1 MLIKKF
7 GYKLYIEQGSSSSTP
22 VMSGNYVFSDDVV
35 LWYRLDKSDWIIVEK
50 YRKLIDIFNLVKECK
65 SESEFLSLLSKL

>member
-7 GYKLYIEQGSSSSTP
+7 GYKLYIEQGSSVSIP

-35 LWYRLDKSDWIIVEK
+35 LWYRLDKSDWIIIEK
-50 YRKLIDIFNLVKECK
+50 YRKLIDIFNL
-65 SESEFLSLLSKL
+65 LLKIGVLVVDIVLTD

>member
-35 LWYRLDKSDWIIVEK
+35 LWYRLDKSDWIIIEK
-50 YRKLIDIFNLVKECK
+50 YRKLIDIFNLIKECK
-65 SESEFLSLLSKL
+65 SECEFLSLLSKL

>member
-7 GYKLYIEQGSSSSTP
+7 GYKLYIEQGSSVSIP

-35 LWYRLDKSDWIIVEK
+35 LWYRLDKSDWIIIEK
-50 YRKLIDIFNLVKECK
+50 YRKLIDIFNL
-65 SESEFLSLLSKL
+65 LLKIGVLMVDIVLMD

>member
-7 GYKLYIEQGSSSSTP
+7 GYKLHIEQGSSGLTP

-35 LWYRLDKSDWIIVEK
+35 LWYRLDKSDWIIIEK
-50 YRKLIDIFNLVKECK
+50 YRKLIDIFNLI
-65 SESEFLSLLSKL
+65 